1 MNRFARTLIL
11 VLFSQ
16 LGLASLSPAFAQRV
30 GAPVLLAA
38 DPGLSGPYEGTVL
51 LALPSGK
58 GTHLGFI
65 LNRPTATRV
74 SAIFP
79 EVPAA
84 TKVVSPVFFGGPF
97 MREAVFALVRSPLPP
112 TEDSV
117 QVLPGLY
124 VAQGRDEAARVA
136 ERVPARSRFYAG
148 LVVWERG
155 ELQSE
160 LDSGAWIVAEPDVEI
175 VIGGSA
181 DTLWQRVL
189 ERVQSLVARAL
200 SPAQFF
206 SR

>member
-1 MNRFARTLIL
+1 MNRFAPTLIL
-11 VLFSQ
+11 VLVAQ
-16 LGLASLSPAFAQRV
+16 LGLASPSPSFAQHEV
-30 GAPVLLAA
+30 GAAALLAA

-51 LALPSGK
+51 LALPSGN

-65 LNRPTATRV
+65 LNRPTATRA

-84 TKVVSPVFFGGPF
+84 RKVVSPVFFGGPF
-97 MREAVFALVRSPLPP
+97 MRETVFALVRSPLPP

-124 VAQGRDEAARVA
+124 MAHGREEAARVA
-136 ERVPARSRFYAG
+136 DRVPHRSRFYVG
-148 LVVWERG
+148 VVVWERG

-160 LDSGAWIVAEPDVEI
+160 LDARTWVVAEPDVEI
-175 VIGGSA
+175 VIGGST

-189 ERVQSLVARAL
+189 ERVQSMVALR
-200 SPAQFF
+200 
-206 SR
+206 